1 MNWKKGLLKT
11 GLPLE
16 YVTSNILNNKGYEIF
31 GDYPYIRPNENK
43 ELKEFSVDIRTH
55 KSLAIKE
62 RLFTLSM
69 LIECKYR
76 QPGTSWIFSP
86 YPSSIV
92 PIGLVHSSE
101 KLVPVRLDSSSLYD
115 FEDSI
120 GYCISGIELDSNGN
134 GKTDGAKH
142 GAFQLRF
149 AMPVLLKSTF
159 EHVLEHNWYEGRFIN
174 LLCPILVTTS
184 EIRVIKPNLAL
195 SDFDNAKEL
204 DDVSE
209 LREAVILNEGT
220 GPQLEEFADSLA
232 EEFIQNHP
240 ELERR
245 LLELGNVLV
254 SEEWGNRYSP
264 DLDTIRHA
272 FSSSAERVLIVNYE
286 YLDNIIEKLESAIMK
301 GIENEKVYG
310 KVVTSKDGLHV
321 TNL

>member
-1 MNWKKGLLKT
+1 MNWKKGLLRT

-16 YVTSNILNNKGYEIF
+16 YVTSGILNNKGHEIF

-55 KSLAIKE
+55 KCLASNE

-92 PIGLVHSSE
+92 PIGLVQSSE
-101 KLVPVRLDSSSLYD
+101 DLVPVRLNGSSVYE
-115 FEDSI
+115 FEESI
-120 GYCISGIELDSNGN
+120 GYCISGVELDSNGN

-149 AMPVLLKSTF
+149 AMPVLLKSSF
-159 EHVLEHNWYEGRFIN
+159 EHVLKYDWYEGRTIE

-195 SDFDNAKEL
+195 SDFDIAKEL
-204 DDVSE
+204 DDVTE

-220 GPQLEEFADSLA
+220 GPQLKEFADSLA
-232 EEFIQNHP
+232 DEFVKNHP
-240 ELERR
+240 ELQNR
-245 LLELGNVLV
+245 LSELDTVLV
-254 SEEWGNRYSP
+254 GEEWEKRYSP
-264 DLDTIRHA
+264 DIDTIKRI

-286 YLDNIIEKLESAIMK
+286 YLDIIIERLESAIMK
-301 GIENEKVYG
+301 DIENEEVYG
-310 KVVTSKDGLHV
+310 KIIKFKDGLQIIK
-321 TNL
+321 N